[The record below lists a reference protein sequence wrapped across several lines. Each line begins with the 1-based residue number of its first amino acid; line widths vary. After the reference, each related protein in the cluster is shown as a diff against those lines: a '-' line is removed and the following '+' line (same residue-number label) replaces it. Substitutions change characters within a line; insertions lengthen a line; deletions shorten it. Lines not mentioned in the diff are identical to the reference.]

1 MAALQKKYDITG
13 MSCSACSASIERNVG
28 KLDGVFKV
36 AVNLLANTM
45 SVEFD
50 ENALSEQT
58 IVQTVQKIGYGITPA
73 GQKPS
78 HLEADAEVSAEQNL
92 KKRFITSVCFLLPL
106 MYIAMHDMV
115 GLPGI
120 PGLQGIKNAANF
132 AFAQFLLVLP
142 VMFVNRVYYEKGLK
156 SLLKRAPNMDSL
168 IAIGSLA
175 AVIYG
180 VIAIF
185 RIQYGLGHQNMDV
198 VMQYSHNLYF
208 ESASMILTLITLGKY
223 LETRSKGKTSDAIK
237 KLMDLTPD
245 TATLLSEDGTEK
257 TVAVSDIRKG
267 DILIIKSGES
277 IPVDGTVVFGE
288 TYVDQSAIT
297 GESIPVQKVQGD
309 AVISATVNQNGY
321 IRMQAT
327 SVGEDTTIAKIIQLV
342 EEASSSKAPI
352 SRLADKIS
360 GIFVPLVMLIALGT
374 AVIWML
380 AGHTVE
386 FSLSLAISVL
396 VISCPC
402 ALGLATPVAIMVGTG
417 KGAENGILIKSAE
430 ALETAHKVTT
440 VVLDKTGTITEGRPY
455 VTDIT
460 VFHRMEESA
469 FLSLAASAETMSE
482 HPLAAAVVEY
492 AKDKGIALQKTDQFS
507 SMTGM
512 GIAAKISEKAVLA
525 GNASLMKQ
533 KGIEIS
539 LAEDMAQRLKAQGKT
554 VLYFAL
560 DGTLA
565 GIVAVADRVK
575 QTSRHAIESFKKLN
589 KKVIMLTGDNRMTA
603 QAIKEQVQADEVISD
618 VLPAEKENVI
628 RSLQEKGETVMMVGD
643 GINDAPALMRADV
656 GVAIGAGTDIAIES
670 ADIVLIRN
678 ELIDAVSAVEL
689 SNAVIRNIRM
699 NLFWAFFYN
708 TIGIPVAAGVLYLP
722 FSITLNPML
731 ASAAMSLSS
740 VCVVLNALRL
750 RGFHPSF
757 AHKMQPASKPDGQR
771 TSVIIE
777 ERRIKSEENVMEK
790 NIYINGMSCNHCRMS
805 VEKALNSLEGV
816 TSAQVNLEE
825 KKAVVTIN
833 ATVSDKQLSDA
844 VTGLGFEVSSIE

>member
-50 ENALSEQT
+50 ENVLSEQT

-120 PGLQGIKNAANF
+120 PRLQGMENAANF

-245 TATLLSEDGTEK
+245 TATLLLEDGTEK

-460 VFHRMEESA
+460 VFHRMEEAA

-603 QAIKEQVQADEVISD
+603 QAIKEQVQADDVISD

-757 AHKMQPASKPDGQR
+757 AHKMQPASTPDGQR